1 AITDFIF
8 THEKF
13 SLVLKG
19 TIERPQI
26 ISLINWE
33 RAVPVDSAE
42 WYQREGCQNSDENFF
57 AAGDPAFSRPRSARA
72 C

>member
-1 AITDFIF
+1 M
-8 THEKF
+8 HEF
-13 SLVLKG
+13 FCLVLKG

-26 ISLINWE
+26 ISLIKWE
-33 RAVPVDSAE
+33 RAVPVHGAE
-42 WYQREGCQNSDENFF
+42 WYQREGCENSDENFC